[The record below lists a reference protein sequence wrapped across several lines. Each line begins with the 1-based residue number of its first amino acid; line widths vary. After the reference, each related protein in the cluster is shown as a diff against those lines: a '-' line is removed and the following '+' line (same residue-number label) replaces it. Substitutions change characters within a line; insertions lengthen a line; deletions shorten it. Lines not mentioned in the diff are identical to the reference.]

1 VDIILVLDVVMWGP
15 VIGMLVGPSI
25 RMEEEEFHVVGMW
38 DQLFLIMVFFLNG
51 PSLCTYVSPTLYFVW
66 KFDIDV

>member
-1 VDIILVLDVVMWGP
+1 MDIILVLDVVMWGP

-38 DQLFLIMVFFLNG
+38 DQLFLIMVFF
-51 PSLCTYVSPTLYFVW
+51 FE
-66 KFDIDV
+66 